1 INKDRQ
7 SISVGEFLQISA
19 LVHLGALDQQHV
31 GVEAYH
37 GEVDNGDLRNP
48 TATVLNQSSQAD
60 GNGNYI
66 YQGSVPATESGSYGF
81 SVRVVP
87 THPCLMQAHELRLI
101 TWSYSFRG
109 AHSARVLATVSSP
122 WRAFLGTSRC
132 RPATEGI
139 RPREAALSG
148 RLPKLLCTMGLTLA
162 ATAKTSV
169 LIPDRLW
176 HSGVGAA
183 AAHRGP
189 LSASHHLSMMKK
201 KQSETAS
208 PLLFEISE
216 PKFTKNFQIPDF
228 WSEV

>member
-1 INKDRQ
+1 MPDAGTRTAPDYL
-7 SISVGEFLQISA
+7 VVVFPRSA
-19 LVHLGALDQQHV
+19 RGSCAGDGAL
-31 GVEAYH
+31 A
-37 GEVDNGDLRNP
+37 
-48 TATVLNQSSQAD
+48 
-60 GNGNYI
+60 
-66 YQGSVPATESGSYGF
+66 
-81 SVRVVP
+81 
-87 THPCLMQAHELRLI
+87 
-101 TWSYSFRG
+101 
-109 AHSARVLATVSSP
+109 LASL
-122 WRAFLGTSRC
+122 LGTSRC

-139 RPREAALSG
+139 PPGEAAPSG
-148 RLPKLLCTMGLTLA
+148 RLPKLLCAMGLTLA
-162 ATAKTSV
+162 ATNKTSV

-189 LSASHHLSMMKK
+189 LSASHHISMIKK